1 MLFNSYIFMFG
12 FLPIVLAYY
21 FALNRIRLFKYAKL
35 WLALSS
41 LVFYGW
47 WNIRYIPL
55 ILLSILFNYTLG
67 RHLHCGKFRPPTL
80 LIFGLSA
87 NLLLLGYYKY
97 ADFFITNWNGL
108 TGWNA
113 APLHLLLPLGI
124 SFFTFTQIAYLVDA
138 LCGIRHVNTV
148 SSITYYSLPS
158 SPI

>member
-12 FLPIVLAYY
+12 FLPVVQAGY

-67 RHLHCGKFRPPTL
+67 RYIHSGKFRPRTL

-87 NLLLLGYYKY
+87 NLLLLGYCKY

-108 TGWNA
+108 TGWKV

-124 SFFTFTQIAYLVDA
+124 SFLPLPKLPISSTPT
-138 LCGIRHVNTV
+138 GIRHVNTV

>member
-12 FLPIVLAYY
+12 FLPIVLAGY

-67 RHLHCGKFRPPTL
+67 RYLHSGKFRPHT
-80 LIFGLSA
+80 
-87 NLLLLGYYKY
+87 
-97 ADFFITNWNGL
+97 
-108 TGWNA
+108 
-113 APLHLLLPLGI
+113 
-124 SFFTFTQIAYLVDA
+124 AYLWLKRQSPAAGLLQICRFFHHKLEWADG
-138 LCGIRHVNTV
+138 LECGSPSPAAAARDQLFHLYPNCL
-148 SSITYYSLPS
+148 SRRRLPAS
-158 SPI
+158 GT